1 MYEAWLAAEHSRLH
15 LIEQWP
21 DGPRKEASLA
31 AARSGMDGLLRSAR
45 SDQSGFRCLV
55 CANRRSGPALVENP
69 SHVQVFRSSD
79 LAAA

>member
-21 DGPRKEASLA
+21 DGLRKEAALA
-31 AARSGMDGLLRSAR
+31 AVRSAMDGLVRRRR
-45 SDQSGFRCLV
+45 SDESGFQCFV
-55 CANRRSGPALVENP
+55 CANRRNGVAIIEHP
-69 SHVQVFRSSD
+69 SRVQVFPSSD